1 MVELKLVQV
10 YSSREISTAGRN
22 SESAAPALRLEKL
35 EQVGLVGRK
44 AFPRGTEKFH
54 AVSTIAAKTAAVL
67 VAHRDD
73 RGDRP

>member
-44 AFPRGTEKFH
+44 AFPRGTERFH
-54 AVSTIAAKTAAVL
+54 ASTIAAKTAAVL

-73 RGDRP
+73 RVDRP